1 MVCFLRLRTVWDIRQ
16 TEATLLYILVN
27 YWRRKLV
34 SSIKKGKLVTLCFS
48 KCPTFRVGR
57 PPIGTLDLQVIK
69 AVKEK
74 VFRPGFLRHPD
85 QASYIVTWNTLV
97 EDPPTTA
104 PWIKAFLSP
113 RPSSWVLNIR
123 KKEAWEE
130 GPVAE
135 KSILQDPLRADLLL
149 QGTPPP
155 YPPTFAP
162 MVPPHQHWSAH
173 MLSGLL
179 NLSFNRGRSRRR
191 PTFPS
196 SHGDPNSKS
205 NLL

>member
-1 MVCFLRLRTVWDIRQ
+1 MSVV
-16 TEATLLYILVN
+16 V
-27 YWRRKLV
+27 
-34 SSIKKGKLVTLCFS
+34 KKGKLVTLCFS

-69 AVKEK
+69 AVEEK

-85 QASYIVTWNTLV
+85 QVSYIVTWNTLV
-97 EDPPTTA
+97 EDPLTTA

-123 KKEAWEE
+123 KKETWEE
-130 GPVAE
+130 ASVPE

-155 YPPTFAP
+155 YPPTLAP
-162 MVPPHQHWSAH
+162 MVPPAPA
-173 MLSGLL
+173 LV
-179 NLSFNRGRSRRR
+179 
-191 PTFPS
+191 S
-196 SHGDPNSKS
+196 SYVTRAIEP
-205 NLL
+205 LF